1 MLDWCIGGAMKRVFG
16 KNLMMLGLFFG
27 AFNGRFAARLVSP
40 IFCWAMLAVAASSL
54 LAPAAQAEMPQALT
68 WGTALRAGTTR
79 IVVGFSSLP
88 DYAIRPQIKDDKNG
102 NTNYSL
108 VLEVA
113 AKKGKIEDRK
123 LTTDLKQGVIKD
135 ISTKTQP
142 NGIAIHIGLNAPV
155 IVRQHFI
162 IPAVSRLSK
171 EAAAAQGSNEITPE
185 QKIWRVVIDII
196 PTESEKFLAMGV
208 MPSSRPLISS
218 ESGIGDGAESD
229 PNSVIGRAVGG
240 HGQNSAKDQVEL
252 SVTNEAGEEENIPAF
267 DPSLPPLNHGN
278 NNPNSAPA
286 QHSTSWGQKIGH
298 IFSKQFWVDAASLQ
312 WLADLFADDGVLNP
326 KNLGTMITGLYER
339 SVSFVEGKTVPN
351 LSPSALTENMHSQ
364 IDPLSL
370 IPIAIDPGHGGADP
384 GAIGGDKLLEKN
396 ITLDYAMDIK
406 GILESYGK
414 YRVIMTR
421 KDDSFLRLRERVALA
436 RADNAVLMVS
446 IHADSWNDP
455 SKYGAALYTISES
468 ATDKEAATLAAK
480 ENKSDILAGVNVSSA
495 PPVVV
500 TSLIDLAQRDANRH
514 SIALARYIL
523 TEMKTQIR
531 MAPKPYRAAGF
542 AVLTAPDLP
551 SVLIELGYLSN
562 PTERSRINNPLQRQ
576 KLATAIARGI
586 DKYVTQNRITAA
598 SIK

>member
-1 MLDWCIGGAMKRVFG
+1 MKRVFG
-16 KNLMMLGLFFG
+16 KNQGLLVIGGLMGIMVIVMVIG
-27 AFNGRFAARLVSP
+27 
-40 IFCWAMLAVAASSL
+40 
-54 LAPAAQAEMPQALT
+54 LAPMARAEMPQALT

-79 IVVGFSSLP
+79 IVVGFSALP
-88 DYAIRPQIKDDKNG
+88 DYAIRPHIKDDKDG
-102 NTNYSL
+102 NTSYSL
-108 VLEVA
+108 VLEAA

-123 LTTDLKQGVIKD
+123 LTTDLKQGLIKE

-142 NGIAIHIGLNAPV
+142 NGIAIAIALNTPV

-162 IPAVSRLSK
+162 IPAISRLSK
-171 EAAAAQGSNEITPE
+171 EALAAQGADKIAPE

-196 PTESEKFLAMGV
+196 PTESEKFMAMGV
-208 MPSSRPLISS
+208 MPSSRPMISS
-218 ESGIGDGAESD
+218 ESDLGEGGESD
-229 PNSVIGRAVGG
+229 PNSPIGQAVGG
-240 HGQNSAKDQVEL
+240 HGQNSSKEQVQL
-252 SVTNEAGEEENIPAF
+252 SVAHQKGDDNMSAPL
-267 DPSLPPLNHGN
+267 DPSLQKSSREHN
-278 NNPNSAPA
+278 NAHEGKA
-286 QHSTSWGQKIGH
+286 TSFRQKIGL
-298 IFSKQFWVDAASLQ
+298 IFTKQFWVDAASLE
-312 WLADLFADDGVLNP
+312 WFADLFADDGALNP
-326 KNLGTMITGLYER
+326 KNLGTMFTGLYER
-339 SVSFVEGKTVPN
+339 SVSLVEGKTVPN
-351 LSPSALTENMHSQ
+351 LSPSALTENINPQ

-384 GAIGGDKLLEKN
+384 GAIGGDKSMEKN

-446 IHADSWNDP
+446 IHADSWSDP
-455 SKYGAALYTISES
+455 GKYGAALYTLSES

-480 ENKSDILAGVNVSSA
+480 ENKSDILAGVNISTA

-500 TSLIDLAQRDANRH
+500 SSLIDLAQRDANRH

-523 TEMKTQIR
+523 SEIKTQIR
-531 MAPKPYRAAGF
+531 MAQHPYRAAGF

-562 PTERSRINNPLQRQ
+562 PTERSRINNPLQRK
-576 KLATAIARGI
+576 KLAAAIARGI